1 MSIWEDVQAAL
12 GVELFPF
19 GEFRSGKV
27 DPLTLAGLGW
37 PSVNR
42 IIKYSNFE
50 PGTIKVVPETDLD
63 PGLYIEAKMGGG
75 TIIERQPRNK
85 PFTELLRDGATLVL
99 NKADRAIPELSD
111 FVERLMY
118 AQNEAAWANGY
129 ACWSKNS
136 PFGRHSDSHDT
147 IIVQTEG
154 RKHWRVY
161 RGSGSDAELV
171 FDKILE
177 VGDFIHVP
185 VGWDHEVTGV
195 GCESLHWTF
204 GVAHTSQTEAINEL
218 ISYGWSLGQID
229 RLSEESLRC
238 RLLHLRGELSTEHRK
253 GLSLPW
259 RVHDSSF
266 SGAVLRWAGRFKP
279 SLEINE
285 GQLHVRGLGKLVK
298 LPLTMRPVL
307 EVLISGGSLP
317 FDSLSNSAR
326 EVVLSM
332 FNAELLIAEHADQK

>member
-154 RKHWRVY
+154 RKQWRVY

-307 EVLISGGSLP
+307 EVLISGGGLP